1 MAMCVFVQPGHAD
14 PQIEDPTQFLN
25 RTESLRTNDHPQFV
39 RMLAQIHEQAPRLS
53 LKERW
58 HLRYLDAWETM
69 FEGDYAASE
78 VELRKIADHSGDP
91 SLVAKASALLLSNL
105 GITRR
110 YEEAFELANR
120 LTADLP
126 TIKDTQARFALLMN
140 LSQMLNYAG
149 QIDLSLKYAAAMEQ
163 AVPEGETLCRPL
175 FMRVS
180 ALYNGKRLK
189 SSSPELQR
197 GIEVC
202 DDSRQ
207 PVVANGL
214 RLVLGSLYLDEGQP
228 GTALAL
234 LDRIRSSVEDTDY
247 YPQMLSSQVER
258 SQALAALG
266 NDAGAEKAA
275 LAAVA
280 MARPGD
286 INEWMGVA
294 YQILYRIEK
303 KRGNAA
309 AALVYYEHYVAQ
321 DKGYLDDVSA
331 RALAYQVVQQH
342 VLAKKLET
350 EALSKQNSILR
361 LQQALATKAVET
373 SRLYIAL
380 LLLVIASIALWLF
393 RLKRSQLRFKKLSR
407 LDGLTGTANHQHFM
421 GEADRTLR
429 LLEKRRAH
437 ACLVLIDLDHF
448 KQVNDTHGHAA
459 GDAVLRRTVAICR
472 LQLRPVDLFGRL
484 GGEEFGILLPECSR
498 EQGMETANRIRM
510 AIENTPM
517 NGGTV
522 SVSASVGVAATDTC
536 GYVLQRLC
544 MEADAA
550 LYRAKR
556 GGRNRVIADIEPAE
570 TMPSAESDGSR
581 PPALA

>member
-1 MAMCVFVQPGHAD
+1 MLEQAERLRTEDHPRFVQ
-14 PQIEDPTQFLN
+14 
-25 RTESLRTNDHPQFV
+25 
-39 RMLAQIHEQAPRLS
+39 MLDQARRQAPAMSRA
-53 LKERW
+53 EQWR
-58 HLRYLDAWETM
+58 LRYLEAWEIMYRGEYTK
-69 FEGDYAASE
+69 SE
-78 VELRKIADHSGDP
+78 SQLREIIDHSGDTV
-91 SLVAKASALLLSNL
+91 LVAKASALLLSNL
-105 GITRR
+105 GINRR

-120 LTADLP
+120 VTGELSHLT
-126 TIKDTQARFALLMN
+126 DTQGRFVLLIN
-140 LSQMLNYAG
+140 LSQMLALAG
-149 QIDLSLKYAAAMEQ
+149 QVDLAVQYAQRAE
-163 AVPEGETLCRPL
+163 ETLPAGESPCRPVY
-175 FMRVS
+175 MRLA
-180 ALYNGKRLK
+180 ALYDGKRLA
-189 SSSPELQR
+189 SSDAQLMR
-197 GIEVC
+197 GIEIC
-202 DDSRQ
+202 SQAHQ
-207 PVVANGL
+207 PIVTNAL
-214 RLVLGSLYLDEGQP
+214 RLIQVSLLLNENQPRQALDELDQIAPSIRAGQ
-228 GTALAL
+228 
-234 LDRIRSSVEDTDY
+234 Y
-247 YPQMLSSQVER
+247 QPQILSAHVQRAE
-258 SQALAALG
+258 AYEKLG
-266 NDAGAEKAA
+266 NDHEAGKAA

-280 MARPGD
+280 MSGRDD
-286 INEWMGVA
+286 INEWLKAA
-294 YQILYRIEK
+294 YEILYRIEK

-309 AALVYYEHYVAQ
+309 AALAYYEKYTAQ

-361 LQQALATKAVET
+361 LQQALATKAMET

-380 LLLVIASIALWLF
+380 LLLVIASIVLWLF
-393 RLKRSQLRFKKLSR
+393 RLKRSQLRFKKLSS
-407 LDGLTGTANHQHFM
+407 LDGLTGTVHHQHFM
-421 GEADRTLR
+421 GEADRALR

-498 EQGMETANRIRM
+498 EQGMETANHIRV
-510 AIENTPM
+510 AIESTPM

-556 GGRNRVIADIEPAE
+556 GGRNRVIADIEAVE
-570 TMPSAESDGSR
+570 TMPSAVSDGSR
-581 PPALA
+581 LSAPASRGMHLGTASETAES